1 MIEKYPAWLNGNYCN
16 IEDLKI
22 SVLDLG
28 LIHCDATYEVINS
41 KNRKIFMLDEH
52 LDRFW
57 NSCQH
62 WRLSILLTKEE
73 LKEIILTLCQKAN
86 EPNLLVWVGI
96 TRGIPKSGSPRD
108 LTSST
113 PNLFLYVKP
122 YFGFSKTNTASV
134 CIAKNIRVPDFS
146 INQKFK
152 NFAWNDLTIAQ
163 WEAIDRGYD
172 TAILLSYQ
180 GFVTEGPGF
189 NVFFIKNKTIY
200 TPNTNCLGG
209 ITIMALERICIEA
222 GYSFVKIDLTPE
234 DISTMDYAGIA
245 STAGNLIPILK
256 IEDNIFE
263 DNDVFKQL
271 QSLIERKT
279 DEWITEF

>member
-1 MIEKYPAWLNGNYCN
+1 MIKKYPAWLNGNYCN

-62 WRLSILLTKEE
+62 WRLPIPLTKDE

-86 EPNLLVWVGI
+86 ESNLLVWIGI
-96 TRGIPKSGSPRD
+96 TRGIPESGSPRD

-172 TAILLSYQ
+172 TAILLSYE

-209 ITIMALERICIEA
+209 ITVMALEKICKEA
-222 GYSFVKIDLTPE
+222 GYTFVKIDLTVE
-234 DISTMDYAGIA
+234 DIAAMDYAGIA

-256 IEDNIFE
+256 IEDKTFN
-263 DNDVFKQL
+263 DNEIFKQL

>member
-1 MIEKYPAWLNGNYCN
+1 MIEKYPAWLNGTYCN

-52 LDRFW
+52 LNRFW

-62 WRLSILLTKEE
+62 WRLHVPLTRDE
-73 LKEIILTLCQKAN
+73 LKEIIITLCQKAN
-86 EPNLLVWVGI
+86 EPNLLVWIGI
-96 TRGIPKSGSPRD
+96 TRGIPTSGSPRD

-134 CIAKNIRVPDFS
+134 CVAKNIRVPDFS

-152 NFAWNDLTIAQ
+152 NFAWNDLTMAQ

-172 TAILLSYQ
+172 TAILLSYE
-180 GFVTEGPGF
+180 GVVTEGPGF

-200 TPNTNCLGG
+200 TPSTNCLGG
-209 ITIMALERICIEA
+209 ITIMALEKICKEA
-222 GYSFVKIDLTPE
+222 GYSFVKINLTVE
-234 DISTMDYAGIA
+234 DIAAMDYAGIA

-256 IEDNIFE
+256 IEDKTFD
-263 DNDVFKQL
+263 DNEVFKQL